1 MDWKTMLSKACD
13 YSARADDWATRAV
26 REIARQKGFS
36 DEQILLFNGQFAT
49 GYEVLVIYSDAD
61 DGREMLIETMAGMTK
76 SEIMSYF
83 SIS

>member
-1 MDWKTMLSKACD
+1 MDWKIMLSKACD

-26 REIARQKGFS
+26 REIARQKGFPN
-36 DEQILLFNGQFAT
+36 EQTLLFNGQFAT
-49 GYEVLVIYSDAD
+49 GYEVLVIYNDVS
-61 DGREMLIETMAGMTK
+61 DGRELHIDMMANMTK

>member
-1 MDWKTMLSKACD
+1 MNWKTMLSKACD
-13 YSARADDWATRAV
+13 YSTRADDWATRAV

-36 DEQILLFNGQFAT
+36 DEQIQLFRGQFAT
-49 GYEVLVIYSDAD
+49 GYEVLVIYNDAD
-61 DGREMLIETMAGMTK
+61 DGRELHIETMAGMTK

>member
-1 MDWKTMLSKACD
+1 MLSKACD

-26 REIARQKGFS
+26 QEIARQKGFF
-36 DEQILLFNGQFAT
+36 DEQIRLFYGQFAT
-49 GYEVLVIYSDAD
+49 GNEVLVIYDDAD
-61 DGREMLIETMAGMTK
+61 DRRELHIETMAGMTK

>member
-1 MDWKTMLSKACD
+1 MLSKACD

-49 GYEVLVIYSDAD
+49 GYEVLVIYNEAD